1 MERETETCLQPALP
15 VRIWG
20 VDSYSR
26 PFMQLASVRNFSTFA
41 AVLQNVRAQV
51 RPGEILDV
59 QYEGQRA
66 QFRVVWT
73 GRAGTRAAGEIGLER
88 LPLEPQ
94 IWDIDPARCGNFVS
108 E

>member
-1 MERETETCLQPALP
+1 MGTGRGTPTDAALP

-26 PFMQLASVRNFSTFA
+26 PFMQLASVRIFSVRG
-41 AVLQNVRAQV
+41 AVLQNVRAQI

-66 QFRVVWT
+66 QFRVIWA
-73 GRAGTRAAGEIGLER
+73 GRVGSQAAGEIGLER

-94 IWDIDPARCGNFVS
+94 IWDIDPTRCGSFVS